1 MSSTSVEHVRP
12 IDQSVLDLLRTNQ
25 GMTVQ
30 ELTTSLDVTAT
41 AVRQRL
47 DRLVDANLIERV
59 KKSAGRGRPSYCYE
73 LTATGLR
80 YASASYSELATALWQ
95 EVMELPSAMQRSR
108 ILRRVARRM
117 ASGLKDDIPQEGGIS
132 ERFQAVAGALER
144 RKIPAIVSHSGNLPV
159 LEVLACPYPELTGDD
174 SSRHLC
180 ELEQEMLSEAM
191 GQRMKLD
198 CCQLDGHHQC
208 QFTAMDPEEQA
219 DTPAVIKV
227 RETSVEDTEQR
238 TINS

>member
-1 MSSTSVEHVRP
+1 MSSKTVDHVRP
-12 IDQSVLDLLRTNQ
+12 VDQSVLDLLRTNQ

-30 ELTTSLDVTAT
+30 ELTTRLEVTAT

-47 DRLVDANLIERV
+47 DRLVEANLIERV
-59 KKSAGRGRPSYCYE
+59 KKSAGRGRPSFCYE
-73 LTATGLR
+73 LTQTGLR

-117 ASGLKDDIPQEGGIS
+117 ANGLKDDIPQEGEIGA
-132 ERFQAVAGALER
+132 RFEAVASALER
-144 RKIPAIVSHSGNLPV
+144 RKVPAVVKQTGNLPV
-159 LEVLACPYPELTGDD
+159 LEVLACPYPELTSDD

-191 GQRMKLD
+191 GQPMKLD

-208 QFTAMDPEEQA
+208 QFTAVAAPSQSEQST
-219 DTPAVIKV
+219 TPNQ
-227 RETSVEDTEQR
+227 ETASSSQNHSAT
-238 TINS
+238 